1 MSVVGLLITVVGS
14 GRVGTSAALQIAL
27 KELGDIVLVDIVEGL
42 PQGEALDLNHACA
55 ILNLDVE
62 VTGTND
68 YKDIAGSDVVVV
80 TAGMVRKADMTRLDL
95 LHKNS
100 EIIKSIAQNIKE
112 YAPKAKVLVVTNP
125 LDVMTYVMW
134 KTTGFEHK
142 RVMGFSGLLD
152 MGRYRYLIRK
162 ELGVSYKSIRSMII
176 GEHGDTMV
184 LLPRYTHVGE
194 LQLSNLLDG
203 QKINEIIERTRKAGA
218 EIIKLRGWSANHGP
232 GAGVAEMVE
241 ALVKDT
247 KEVIPTS
254 AYLNG
259 EYGVKDVY
267 IVVPCVLGKEGV
279 EKIIELDL
287 SQEEREQFLKSVE
300 VVKQAVSQVKL

>member
-1 MSVVGLLITVVGS
+1 LITVVGS

-42 PQGEALDLNHACA
+42 PQGEALDINHACA
-55 ILNLDVE
+55 ILDLDVE

-68 YKDIAGSDVVVV
+68 YRDIEGSDVVVV

-100 EIIKSIAQNIKE
+100 EIIKDVAQNIKQ

-125 LDVMTYVMW
+125 LDVMAYVMW
-134 KTTGFEHK
+134 RVTGFESR

-152 MGRYRYLIRK
+152 LGRYRYLIRK

-194 LQLSNLLDG
+194 MQLTSMLSG
-203 QKINEIIERTRKAGA
+203 EKINEMVERTRKAGA
-218 EIIKLRGWSANHGP
+218 EVIKLRGWSANHGP

-241 ALVKDT
+241 AILKDT
-247 KEVIPTS
+247 KEIIPTS

-267 IVVPCVLGKEGV
+267 IVVPCALGRNGV

-287 SQEEREQFLKSVE
+287 SQEERGQFLKSVE
-300 VVKQAVSQVKL
+300 VVKQAISQVKL